1 MPLLHAAKNAGILI
15 SMDTTTLTKA
25 PKKRGPKP
33 KGYEDTHVL
42 IPPDLLEWAKDQPE
56 GFAGLVRT
64 LLHQERTRRQP
75 TPA

>member
-1 MPLLHAAKNAGILI
+1 
-15 SMDTTTLTKA
+15 MDTNTSTKE

-56 GFAGLVRT
+56 GFAGLVRA
-64 LLHQERTRRQP
+64 LLREEHRRRA
-75 TPA
+75 TA